1 MKGTDGSVDGRGN
14 DDSNS
19 EEAGLAEPQKGQ
31 VRRVWYRSVPFQ
43 IAVASGVSFTAP
55 GMWDA
60 LGGLGAGGAAE
71 PVSDKTCTR
80 LRNSILIL
88 QTVRCFGSQCP
99 GLRSLFRLLRP
110 RGSNQQPHRPEIR
123 SCSRCNRLSSL
134 RSRSIHQQCS
144 SYDVV
149 PAIRKCSMRNLCWFL
164 LGRRSS
170 RHHRI
175 SKPQGTS
182 ILPGYL
188 ADRKGI
194 RSNRRR
200 RHQPRTQRK
209 SINCRISG
217 QHDIHRLHRNHVSR
231 PPHRP
236 AAQPSLKSLAERRHE
251 SPHQQTAHLR
261 RRVQGYVEAVD
272 IPPDLAFAPG
282 LLHKLLL

>member
-134 RSRSIHQQCS
+134 RSRSILRRGSCYSEVLYAESLLVS
-144 SYDVV
+144 SGPPKQPSSSDIQA
-149 PAIRKCSMRNLCWFL
+149 PRNEHSTWLS
-164 LGRRSS
+164 GR
-170 RHHRI
+170 
-175 SKPQGTS
+175 PQ
-182 ILPGYL
+182 
-188 ADRKGI
+188 
-194 RSNRRR
+194 
-200 RHQPRTQRK
+200 RHQ
-209 SINCRISG
+209 
-217 QHDIHRLHRNHVSR
+217 
-231 PPHRP
+231 
-236 AAQPSLKSLAERRHE
+236 
-251 SPHQQTAHLR
+251 
-261 RRVQGYVEAVD
+261 VQS
-272 IPPDLAFAPG
+272 
-282 LLHKLLL
+282 